1 MDSSTSFT
9 LLILTITRPGGYLAL
24 DLVYGLSATHP
35 DKEAA
40 RDLVAQMLTDRITS
54 HPQEVHILRLACDTW
69 PLKPEVTGFTV
80 TVETPA

>member
-9 LLILTITRPGGYLAL
+9 LLILTIARPGGFLAL

-40 RDLVAQMLTDRITS
+40 RDLVAQLLSDRIAS
-54 HPQEVHILRLACDTW
+54 HPQEVQLLRLASTSW
-69 PLKPEVTGFTV
+69 TLRPEVTGFTV

>member
-1 MDSSTSFT
+1 MDSSSSFT

-40 RDLVAQMLTDRITS
+40 RDLVAQLLTDRINS
-54 HPQEVHILRLACDTW
+54 HPQEVQLLRLASDAW
-69 PLKPEVTGFTV
+69 PLKPEITGFAI